1 MNLSFSSYPI
11 SLNFEN
17 YIWRQLSHLC
27 NENFETLDHKTILKQ
42 LKLSIQLM
50 ELYEE
55 NPFKIRSYQG
65 ALNSLERGDQDLTE
79 LSDKALA
86 EIPGV
91 GKSIVEAIQSIK
103 STGSFPTLNEL
114 IEKTPAGILEMLQ
127 IKGLGPKKVKTLWD
141 ELGITSTHEL
151 MEACQSG
158 KVAQIKGF
166 GEKTQESIMQN
177 LIFKA
182 SNAGKWLFADIE
194 EAVMLLESTLQQLLT
209 HAKVSVVGDFARKME
224 IISELEILIG
234 SAALPDLKPHLSTFE
249 SIEWNWTISGP
260 MTWRGKLREPE
271 LQVKVHFSSA
281 SDFIW
286 KKLSLE
292 ASKAHLLSLADEKE
306 TIAEKILKK
315 DYASE
320 EEFFEKNQLQFIP
333 IEMREG
339 GNETLLAR
347 ENNIPV
353 LLQDADLKGIL
364 HNHSTYSDG
373 KHSLRQ
379 MAEHCK
385 ALGYE
390 YLGISDHS
398 RTASYAGGLEIEK
411 VIKQHQEIDQLN
423 QELAPFR
430 IFKGIE
436 SDILGDG
443 SLDYPAEVLGS
454 FDFIVSSVHSILN
467 MDQKR
472 ATERLIRAI
481 SNPYTTILGHPTG
494 RLLLRREGYP
504 IDHRAV
510 IDACAAHGV
519 VIEINANPWR
529 LDLDWRWVRYA
540 TEQGVKLAINPD
552 AHEMD
557 GYADMKYGVLVGRK
571 GGLTKEMTL
580 NALSGEEI
588 ASYFASRK
596 SRIK

>member
-1 MNLSFSSYPI
+1 MV
-11 SLNFEN
+11 
-17 YIWRQLSHLC
+17 
-27 NENFETLDHKTILKQ
+27 DHKAILKL

-50 ELYEE
+50 ELHEE

-65 ALNSLERGDQDLTE
+65 GLNSLERGDRDLME
-79 LSDKALA
+79 LSDKELE
-86 EIPGV
+86 EIPGI
-91 GKSIVEAIQSIK
+91 GKSILDAIQRIK
-103 STGSFPTLNEL
+103 SSGTFPLLEEL
-114 IEKTPAGILEMLQ
+114 LEKTPSGILEILQ
-127 IKGLGPKKVKTLWD
+127 IKGLGPKKVKSLWD

-166 GEKTQESIMQN
+166 GEKTQESIVQN

-182 SNAGKWLFADIE
+182 SNEGKWLFADIE
-194 EAVMLLESTLQQLLT
+194 GAVDSLNATFEKLFS
-209 HAKVSVVGDFARKME
+209 HAQIAVVGEFARKME
-224 IISELEILIG
+224 IISEVEWLIA
-234 SAALPDLKPHLSTFE
+234 SDSLPALKSHLSTFE
-249 SIEWNWTISGP
+249 SIEWNWPNSGP

-271 LQVKVHFSSA
+271 LQVKIHFCSTT
-281 SDFIW
+281 DRVW

-292 ASKAHLLSLADEKE
+292 GSKSHLNAMADEKE
-306 TIAEKILKK
+306 TIAEKIHKK

-320 EEFFEKNQLQFIP
+320 EEFFKNNKLQFIP
-333 IEMREG
+333 VEMREG
-339 GNETLLAR
+339 FGETEMALETKL
-347 ENNIPV
+347 PV
-353 LLQDADLKGIL
+353 LLQDSDLKGIL

-373 KHSLRQ
+373 KNSLRQ
-379 MAEHCK
+379 MAEYCK
-385 ALGYE
+385 SLGYE

-398 RTASYAGGLEIEK
+398 RTAAYAGGLEIEK
-411 VIKQHQEIDQLN
+411 VLKQHQEIDQLN
-423 QELAPFR
+423 VELAPFR

-443 SLDYPAEVLGS
+443 SLDYPAEILGS

-472 ATERLIRAI
+472 ATDRLIKAV

-504 IDHRAV
+504 IDHKAV
-510 IDACAAHGV
+510 IDACAEHGV
-519 VIEINANPWR
+519 IIEINANPWR

-540 TEQGVKLAINPD
+540 MDKGVKLAINPD
-552 AHEMD
+552 AHELE
-557 GYADMKYGVLVGRK
+557 GYADMKYGVLIGRK

-580 NALSGEEI
+580 NALSREEI

-596 SRIK
+596 AKVR